1 MAKEDL
7 PFTPDKPKA
16 PSATAGKYG
25 QGYSS
30 ARHLARQGLA
40 DIIDRVKKQQ
50 KTKVEQQPGI
60 AEEVHPDAL
69 HVSQVKKDGKPMY
82 KVHKVGKN
90 FADGIKVGE
99 HLSDTEL
106 DDACEMGCKVKHIK
120 ESRSLKNILDEAR
133 GRPRKTPAPAAK
145 KSEDDDEEEDDKGPD
160 RPDSPHLKSE
170 PDKHISVQLKVAS
183 DMKDE
188 KGGADVKF
196 ANGKTKFVAH
206 DVAHKVLSAT
216 EKLKPADRAKVH
228 DHIAQSHEN
237 LMAVHKVL

>member
-1 MAKEDL
+1 MAKQDL
-7 PFTPDKPKA
+7 PFTPDAPKA

-25 QGYSS
+25 QGYSTS
-30 ARHLARQGLA
+30 RHLARQGLA
-40 DIIDRVKKQQ
+40 AIVDRIKKQQ
-50 KTKVEQQPGI
+50 KTKVEDQPGI
-60 AEEVHPDAL
+60 KEEVHPDAI
-69 HVSQVKKDGKPMY
+69 HVSDVKKNGKPMY

-120 ESRSLKNILDEAR
+120 EGKSLKDILDEAR

-145 KSEDDDEEEDDKGPD
+145 KSEDDDEEEDNNGPD
-160 RPDSPHLKSE
+160 RPTSPHLQSE

-196 ANGKTKFVAH
+196 ANGKTHFVKH
-206 DVAHKVLSAT
+206 DVAQKVLSAT

-228 DHIAQSHEN
+228 DHIAQSHEH

>member
-1 MAKEDL
+1 MDKNL

-16 PSATAGKYG
+16 PVAKAGKYG

-30 ARHLARQGLA
+30 AKHLAKQGLA
-40 DIIDRVKKQQ
+40 SIIARIKKEQ
-50 KTKVEQQPGI
+50 KTDVEQQPGLQ
-60 AEEVHPDAL
+60 EELHPDAL
-69 HVSQVKKDGKPMY
+69 HVSQVKKNGKPAY

-120 ESRSLKNILDEAR
+120 EGSDLLRKILDEAR

-145 KSEDDDEEEDDKGPD
+145 KSEDDEDDEEDKGPD
-160 RPDSPHLKSE
+160 RPESPHLQSE

-188 KGGADVKF
+188 KGGAHVKF
-196 ANGKTKFVAH
+196 ANGKTHFVPH
-206 DVAHKVLSAT
+206 DVAHKVLTAS

-228 DHIAQSHEN
+228 DHIAQSHQN
-237 LMAVHKVL
+237 LMSVHKVL